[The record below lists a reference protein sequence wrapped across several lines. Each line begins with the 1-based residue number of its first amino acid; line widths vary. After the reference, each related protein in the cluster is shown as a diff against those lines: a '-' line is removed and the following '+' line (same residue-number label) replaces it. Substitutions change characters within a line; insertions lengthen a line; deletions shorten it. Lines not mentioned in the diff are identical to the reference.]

1 MNKDIEVI
9 RLRYAIQQFQEYDKG
24 RKKIMDELRNR
35 INVLEEYIKELEK
48 PLSKKW
54 KKRLNLVCEN
64 GKLNKKINQLELV
77 IQHEGYRVPVV
88 AFEWS
93 QWKVEVEN
101 RKLREQNESLVE
113 ENKRLKNEVHN
124 LITKLREYEQLFK
137 HLWSS

>member
-54 KKRLNLVCEN
+54 KKRLNLVC

-124 LITKLREYEQLFK
+124 LITKLREYE
-137 HLWSS
+137 

>member
-1 MNKDIEVI
+1 M
-9 RLRYAIQQFQEYDKG
+9 
-24 RKKIMDELRNR
+24 
-35 INVLEEYIKELEK
+35 EEETK
-48 PLSKKW
+48 SC
-54 KKRLNLVCEN
+54 VCEN

-101 RKLREQNESLVE
+101 QKLREQNESLVE